1 MWIFIFASGTLK
13 STSTL
18 KSTGTLKLHL
28 GGGTIYETDIFG

>member
-1 MWIFIFASGTLK
+1 MWIFIFAN
-13 STSTL
+13 STL